1 MKNIFKIKENVDM
14 SEKTDE
20 SKVAAD
26 AGTEQDLADALKGKD
41 WKKVLFVLL
50 ITIVLYLE
58 VIYLVPLLVL
68 ISVVLYLLKGEVDP
82 RVATFSGALVGVIT
96 GSLNYVL
103 FHSNDKPWPLSP
115 WPSKDS
121 AAEAVDQA
129 VQSSATDVSKD

>member
-1 MKNIFKIKENVDM
+1 M

>member
-1 MKNIFKIKENVDM
+1 M

-26 AGTEQDLADALKGKD
+26 AGTEQDLAEALKGKD
-41 WKKVLFVLL
+41 WKKVLFVVL

-58 VIYLVPLLVL
+58 VIYLVPLLVV

-103 FHSNDKPWPLSP
+103 FHSNDKPWPLSS
-115 WPSKDS
+115 WPNKDS
-121 AAEAVDQA
+121 AAGAVDEV